1 MVRKLLEEAL
11 QVDREGVLARD
22 VVHAEEV
29 VHSLIRLQIGQEV
42 RRDAKVLPAD
52 LPLNIL

>member
-22 VVHAEEV
+22 VVHAKEV

-42 RRDAKVLPAD
+42 RRDAEVLPAD